1 MPFSVLFFIYSKLRT
16 KKIFLFFSEIS
27 VIIFSTKYVFQ
38 NWWYFLILLM
48 RKNHQLSKILLVEK
62 IITKILKFLCLYCR
76 KSKKHKIVC
85 FSRISVIIF
94 STTDIFKK
102 LGIFSYFKSAKKHPI
117 SKKISPRKN
126 CYWNFEILKNIKKSW
141 FHTNFLTKMFENF
154 RDENVKKIWKCF
166 FQNPEWISPILAMVV
181 CWKHVFT
188 RNPLFWF
195 SYSKKHEN
203 SCFS

>member
-27 VIIFSTKYVFQ
+27 VIMFSTKYVFQ

-85 FSRISVIIF
+85 FFRISVIIF
-94 STTDIFKK
+94 STK
-102 LGIFSYFKSAKKHPI
+102 GIFNNWGFFLILKVRKNTQFL
-117 SKKISPRKN
+117 KKIILDKIVT
-126 CYWNFEILKNIKKSW
+126 EILKFLKILKNRGFAQNFWPKCSKTFVTTMSKK
-141 FHTNFLTKMFENF
+141 FENVFF
-154 RDENVKKIWKCF
+154 R
-166 FQNPEWISPILAMVV
+166 ILSEF
-181 CWKHVFT
+181 H
-188 RNPLFWF
+188 L
-195 SYSKKHEN
+195 Y
-203 SCFS
+203 